1 MRDAVHV
8 QKYRVNSTQLDP
20 DMVIQRAAARAIDAR
35 KAASA
40 ASVINDRGS
49 RGRGRGR
56 GSGQYTE
63 QLSHKSSV
71 EVEERGKFKTK
82 VN

>member
-49 RGRGRGR
+49 HGRGRGR
-56 GSGQYTE
+56 GSGQIHGAA
-63 QLSHKSSV
+63 QSQVLSRG
-71 EVEERGKFKTK
+71 RGKGQTQLR
-82 VN
+82 